1 MKNIL
6 RGNVLSVTSG
16 IIVQGCNA
24 QGVMGSGI
32 AGQLRM
38 LYPKIFN
45 HYLAHL
51 KRYGSPEGAMGTV
64 DLVPISETL
73 LIANA
78 ITQLDFGRD
87 PNKVY
92 VSYPAIQ
99 RAFET
104 IAEAASW
111 QGTHVHYPQI
121 GAGLGNG
128 DWNVISDII
137 DTALDKAGV
146 NHTLWIYEA

>member
-1 MKNIL
+1 MKNTL
-6 RGNVLSVTSG
+6 HGNILSVTNG

-32 AGQLRM
+32 AAQLRM

-51 KRYGSPEGAMGTV
+51 KRHSSPEWAMGTV

-73 LIANA
+73 IIANA

-92 VSYPAIQ
+92 VSYDAIQ
-99 RAFET
+99 KAFES
-104 IAEAASW
+104 IAAAAAW
-111 QGTHVHYPQI
+111 NGTHVHYPQI

-128 DWNVISDII
+128 DWTIISSII
-137 DTALDKAGV
+137 DTELEGV
-146 NHTLWIYEA
+146 NHTLWIYTA